1 MPSMESS
8 ARIRTVY
15 LAGPEALRRIA
26 LRLHAIG
33 PLLMLTNDGY
43 GAVHVPPL
51 SARAIR
57 PEQLWVFVDRRA
69 AAWGGAGERE
79 VTLRC
84 QSPDERAWF
93 SVTGE
98 ARVVNGEGAAER
110 VWQPGCARWFPGG
123 PSEPDLRLV
132 RVSLTAGE
140 YWETA
145 GARISEARSLQLV
158 S

>member
-1 MPSMESS
+1 MSTTEPSD
-8 ARIRTVY
+8 RIRTVY

-33 PLLMLTNDGY
+33 PLLMLTDDGY

-51 SARAIR
+51 SVQAIR
-57 PEQLWVFVDRRA
+57 PEQMWVFVDRRA
-69 AAWGGAGERE
+69 AAWGGGSEHE

-98 ARVVNGEGAAER
+98 ARVITGEMAVER
-110 VWQPGCARWFPGG
+110 LWHPGCARWFPGG

-132 RVSLTAGE
+132 HVSLTAGE

-145 GARISEARSLQLV
+145 GARISDARRLQLV